1 VIGEKDLFGL
11 SRLVNLEIPE
21 ARAKQVLEN
30 LQRME
35 QGAALVNEVELG
47 PQDELAPEW
56 RP

>member
-1 VIGEKDLFGL
+1 MIGEKDLFGL